1 MPSWESAAIAVAL
14 AIGLSILELFLN
26 RGRARAKARRE
37 ASTKFHSAFFAEA
50 IAHLDNKDAYLLMSQ
65 AQAKHDA
72 AIIAFLP
79 FVDPKRIK
87 HFDAAEQKFRRCRS
101 EVQPRILKILAAMD
115 SDKSVDNFDGVKLKE
130 ALNELLAFAEKT

>member
-72 AIIAFLP
+72 AIIAFRP
-79 FVDPKRIK
+79 FVDPKSGLSTSMPPNRN
-87 HFDAAEQKFRRCRS
+87 FVVVAVRYNREYLRS
-101 EVQPRILKILAAMD
+101 LQRWTQTRPLTISTE
-115 SDKSVDNFDGVKLKE
+115 
-130 ALNELLAFAEKT
+130 LN